1 MVVFSFFHVGRVKR
15 YPFLF
20 LRWFLNNLFL
30 NYFTTGELYTTN
42 CLLSIILNLNFEL
55 IKS

>member
-30 NYFTTGELYTTN
+30 NYFTTGELYTKK
-42 CLLSIILNLNFEL
+42 LLIINYS
-55 IKS
+55 KS

>member
-20 LRWFLNNLFL
+20 LRWFSNNLFL
-30 NYFTTGELYTTN
+30 NYFTTGELYIYEKIAYYQ
-42 CLLSIILNLNFEL
+42 LF
-55 IKS
+55 